1 MKEQKIKTYN
11 IILSRVFPKTHPRA
25 GQPTGFNDKVM
36 ANFRYPSYDPTLL
49 EHKKLH
55 TIRAN
60 YEYWKQIFEEVER
73 GYAVINL
80 RQWLGEPYRSKTVI
94 IKTLTA
100 ADGIGIQKVKINTHH
115 VCLKNEPER
124 LFSEVG
130 IVDDVYEA
138 VLVPSERLAKNDG
151 LELQDW
157 LDWFRD
163 YDNTQPLA
171 IIHFTPF
178 RYTRKH

>member
-11 IILSRVFPKTHPRA
+11 IMLSRVFPKTHPRA
-25 GQPTGFNDKVM
+25 GEDTGFKPKVFASFNNM
-36 ANFRYPSYDPTLL
+36 PCYL
-49 EHKKLH
+49 KKLH

-60 YEYWKQIFEEVER
+60 YPLWKERFDEVQR
-73 GYAVINL
+73 GEAVINL
-80 RQWLGEPYRSKTVI
+80 RQWLGEPYRSKTVL

-100 ADGIGIQKVKINTHH
+100 DDGIGLQ
-115 VCLKNEPER
+115 R
-124 LFSEVG
+124 LDFKMPDHGDLTFYVIDESMVFTTGKE
-130 IVDDVYEA
+130 
-138 VLVPSERLAKNDG
+138 LSHNDG

-163 YDNTQPLA
+163 YDQKQPLS

-178 RYTRKH
+178 RYTPSIEL

>member
-11 IILSRVFPKTHPRA
+11 IMLSRVFPKTHPRA
-25 GQPTGFNDKVM
+25 GEDTGFKIKVLASFNKM
-36 ANFRYPSYDPTLL
+36 PCYLQ
-49 EHKKLH
+49 KLH

-60 YEYWKQIFEEVER
+60 YPLWKERFAEVQR
-73 GYAVINL
+73 GEAIINL

-178 RYTRKH
+178 RYTQKH

>member
-11 IILSRVFPKTHPRA
+11 IMLSRVFPKTHPRA
-25 GQPTGFNDKVM
+25 GEDTGFKPKVFASFNNM
-36 ANFRYPSYDPTLL
+36 PCYL
-49 EHKKLH
+49 KKLH

-60 YEYWKQIFEEVER
+60 YPLWKERFDEVQR
-73 GYAVINL
+73 GEAVINL
-80 RQWLGEPYRSKTVI
+80 RLWLGEPYRSKTVL

-100 ADGIGIQKVKINTHH
+100 DDGIGIQKVRINTHH
-115 VCLKNEPER
+115 VCLKNEPEY
-124 LFSEVG
+124 FCSEVG

-138 VLVPSERLAKNDG
+138 MLVPSERLANNDG

-157 LDWFRD
+157 LDWFSD